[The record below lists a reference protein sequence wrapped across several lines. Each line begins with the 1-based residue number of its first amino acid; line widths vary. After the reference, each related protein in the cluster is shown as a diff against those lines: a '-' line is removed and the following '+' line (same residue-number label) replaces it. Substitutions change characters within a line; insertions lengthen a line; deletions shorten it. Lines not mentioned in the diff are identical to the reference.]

1 MDRVERIVHIAK
13 SFEEAEAWDI
23 EQQVRMTPAER
34 MRVARVLK
42 DRCYP
47 PNSPDVRECH
57 RPA

>member
-1 MDRVERIVHIAK
+1 MERIVHIAK